1 MAENWTMMLIPRSY
15 FPNAS
20 RSETGAERA
29 LRSEAWVERV
39 AVGDLRR
46 ARRGRRPAPSA
57 GGHSGAC
64 TVIWGS
70 CFPRLERIA

>member
-15 FPNAS
+15 FPSAS

-39 AVGDLRR
+39 AVGDRRQARVEVRDLRR
-46 ARRGRRPAPSA
+46 APGVTPESA
-57 GGHSGAC
+57 
-64 TVIWGS
+64 
-70 CFPRLERIA
+70 R